1 MITYCC
7 PFYGAQ
13 PQRCHFLLC
22 SMCTIAWTL
31 TCLTLNVCRE
41 GREER
46 GRIPSRHPPLSGPA
60 RDNIRKTTQSNRALL
75 GLWIFIFFNSKN
87 TYMFCPCIFNIL
99 QTSEV
104 CPRLL
109 TSFGKSHLEGGEIFG
124 DYFNIVKK
132 WQK

>member
-1 MITYCC
+1 MCVGKGEKREVAFLPGTHPSLALQGTILERQHKAIEHCEV
-7 PFYGAQ
+7 YG
-13 PQRCHFLLC
+13 FL
-22 SMCTIAWTL
+22 
-31 TCLTLNVCRE
+31 
-41 GREER
+41 
-46 GRIPSRHPPLSGPA
+46 
-60 RDNIRKTTQSNRALL
+60 
-75 GLWIFIFFNSKN
+75 FFFNSKN
-87 TYMFCPCIFNIL
+87 TYMFCSCILNIL